1 MYAQFKKK
9 SPFDFELPQDPKI
22 GGYAIVCDNVSDVSL
37 GLLCDNRAQDMGGT
51 NLYFREEMRT
61 KKGEDLRIINDGS
74 EKTGDGLNLYESR
87 ITESGRATVSS
98 T

>member
-1 MYAQFKKK
+1 VTTGTRYGGPK
-9 SPFDFELPQDPKI
+9 SIFQGRDED
-22 GGYAIVCDNVSDVSL
+22 
-37 GLLCDNRAQDMGGT
+37 
-51 NLYFREEMRT
+51 

-87 ITESGRATVSS
+87 IKEPGRATVSS